1 MSLIDSISETNAK
14 ASEVGE
20 TYLKTSYEFY
30 KLKIFQQLTIS
41 VSMVFKAVAIGG
53 FVLIGFWFL
62 AIALALAIGKY
73 LENYTLGFISVGII
87 FLVLS
92 LMAFILRK
100 HINNLV
106 VKKLSKKFFN

>member
-1 MSLIDSISETNAK
+1 
-14 ASEVGE
+14 
-20 TYLKTSYEFY
+20 
-30 KLKIFQQLTIS
+30 
-41 VSMVFKAVAIGG
+41 
-53 FVLIGFWFL
+53 
-62 AIALALAIGKY
+62 LALAIGKS

-92 LMAFILRK
+92 LMAFILKK